1 MNRRITR
8 LIHLYRMG
16 IVVGSVAL
24 TLGIIPAW
32 AGESYPPDRPD
43 QGPAGF
49 PGKAAFPRTGT
60 DDSASDLTPKMP
72 PLQWT
77 QEGGG
82 ASRNPVFPM
91 ASEANSEGEWKHRFH
106 VSELPSG
113 RVNPDN
119 EDFYAGVVESGGILW
134 LGSAQGDLLAVGAQ
148 QGNLLW
154 KRYLGGP
161 LLAQPVTSARTL
173 YVISARPGV
182 TIPHMVLYA
191 RTRRLIRGDGH
202 ERLWALSRKTGEI
215 RWSARLR
222 GGVMGTPVLLG
233 HSIMVATGRGHLVF
247 LDRQDGHQVYDLPVD
262 SRSFGWASPVEK
274 DHQVVLAQ
282 ENPPLYQAV
291 SLDGL
296 QRLWRF
302 QWKGTRTWDHFF
314 IGTPLLSDGLLIGVV
329 RIRSPIEDVIVALD
343 FRTGTLRWKFAFPDG
358 KADGIEDHSLPTLSD
373 GLVYVPS
380 GPAHLLAALDVQTGK
395 QQWVLHLPE
404 APETGGTAVGQLLLL
419 PLPSGILL
427 SIDRETG
434 VVVAR
439 NKVADG
445 LGPHPP
451 VVVGGHCFLAAR
463 DGLVRSMLIAGL
475 GRTAGELAARIWP
488 APASDQTRNPSLT
501 GKVSRMPPS

>member
-1 MNRRITR
+1 MNRGIIRM
-8 LIHLYRMG
+8 IHLYRRG
-16 IVVGSVAL
+16 IVFGFLAL
-24 TLGIIPAW
+24 ALGIVPVW
-32 AGESYPPDRPD
+32 AGEPDHTA

-49 PGKAAFPRTGT
+49 PGKGIFPRTGT
-60 DDSASDLTPKMP
+60 APIASDLPPKMP
-72 PLQWT
+72 PVQWA

-82 ASRNPVFPM
+82 ASRNPVFQM
-91 ASEANSEGEWKHRFH
+91 TAEAGSEGEWKHRFH
-106 VSELPSG
+106 VSSLPSG
-113 RVNPDN
+113 SVKPGT
-119 EDFYAGVVESGGILW
+119 EDFYSGVVESGGILW
-134 LGSAQGDLLAVGAQ
+134 LGSAQGDLLAVGAEH
-148 QGNLLW
+148 GNLLW
-154 KRYLGGP
+154 SRYLGGP
-161 LLAQPVTSARTL
+161 LLSPPVTSARTL
-173 YVISARPGV
+173 YVVSARPGV

-191 RTRRLIRGDGH
+191 QTRRLIRGDGN
-202 ERLWALSRKTGEI
+202 ERLWALSIKKGES

-233 HSIMVATGRGHLVF
+233 HSVMVATGRGHLVF

-329 RIRSPIEDVIVALD
+329 RVRSPIEDVIVALD
-343 FRTGTLRWKFAFPDG
+343 FRTGTLKWKFAFPAG
-358 KADGIEDHSLPTLSD
+358 NADGIEDHSLPTLSD

-395 QQWVLHLPE
+395 EQWVLHLPE
-404 APETGGTAVGQLLLL
+404 APETGGSAVGQLLLL
-419 PLPSGILL
+419 PLPSGMLL
-427 SIDRETG
+427 SIDRATG

-439 NKVADG
+439 KKVAEA

-451 VVVGGHCFLAAR
+451 VVVGGHCFLASR
-463 DGLVRSMLIAGL
+463 NGLVRSMLITGL
-475 GRTAGELAARIWP
+475 GRTAGDLAARTWP
-488 APASDQTRNPSLT
+488 VPVVDQTRNSSST
-501 GKVSRMPPS
+501 GEVSRMPPS